1 MKELTNDL
9 LITEIFSLLLTEP
22 RTIEELTNII
32 YKNLYAKNI
41 IRIYQTIEILLKR
54 GIVTPKFQ
62 NRTLL
67 FQIDRKII
75 GENKHD

>member
-9 LITEIFSLLLTEP
+9 LITEIFSLLLLEP
-22 RTIEELTNII
+22 RTIEELTNMV

-41 IRIYQTIEILLKR
+41 VRIYQTVEIMMKR
-54 GIVTPKFQ
+54 GIVVPRFQ
-62 NRTLL
+62 NRMIL

-75 GENKHD
+75 GGKNIE